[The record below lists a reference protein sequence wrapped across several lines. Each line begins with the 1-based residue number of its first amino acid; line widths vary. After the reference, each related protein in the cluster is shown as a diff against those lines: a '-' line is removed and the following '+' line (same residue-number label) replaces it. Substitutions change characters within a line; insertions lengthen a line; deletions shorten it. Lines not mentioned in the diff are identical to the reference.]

1 MCASLAA
8 RMPWNENRGDDA
20 ACGSSRSTIAENRP
34 RENFGRPWSCRPIGA
49 TPLTRPRAGPFDPLA
64 TFQLL
69 QFDVPFVPV
78 TRGSELLKVIDRVG
92 VATELARAVVE
103 RRLGRG

>member
-1 MCASLAA
+1 MQPAQQAGHILS
-8 RMPWNENRGDDA
+8 E
-20 ACGSSRSTIAENRP
+20 
-34 RENFGRPWSCRPIGA
+34 
-49 TPLTRPRAGPFDPLA
+49 LTRRFEARPGGEVVLRFLVDSAWLQHHVPGQISPHVERAGPFDPLA

-78 TRGSELLKVIDRVG
+78 TKGSELLKVIDRVG